1 VRYVVVLLSLL
12 LLAAAGYFGYLPFE
26 AVPKHAFSAAK
37 PPVHAASNVKRI
49 VNSDG
54 CGAADAV
61 VFTLTS
67 ASVGGTIEG
76 KVGQMS
82 ACENDQTERV
92 SGAIDWGDGT
102 SSPVE
107 PGDFNGKDRGLVL
120 APKHSYKT
128 SGTFSLFARIR
139 AQCLDH
145 GQSTRTIVC
154 GSGSVEVR

>member
-1 VRYVVVLLSLL
+1 MRYVVVLLSLL

-26 AVPKHAFSAAK
+26 GVPKHVFSAAK
-37 PPVHAASNVKRI
+37 PPSRAASSANRI
-49 VNSDG
+49 VSSDG
-54 CGAADAV
+54 CGAGDAV

-76 KVGQMS
+76 KIGQMS
-82 ACENDQTERV
+82 ACEGNPTEHV

-102 SSPVE
+102 SSAIE

-128 SGTFSLFARIR
+128 SGTFPLFARIR
-139 AQCLDH
+139 EQCFDH
-145 GQSTRTIVC
+145 GQSTRIIAC